1 MIRRTKKLRNKITQ
15 PARPLIFLALIS
27 VGILGCATNSTPDY
41 PQAATGPNGYI
52 GAGITGENIVVRT
65 EDLMGPQFSNS
76 ESDEAASAG
85 SEVEQS
91 EPASSAVGE
100 VDTTYRIGPGDTLQ
114 FRSFDDETLNSSLV
128 VRYDG
133 YASFQVIPDL
143 KVEGFTRTEVE
154 DLLVEEYSQ
163 FYVDPN
169 LTLSII
175 DTSSK
180 FVNVLGEVQAP
191 GAYPYPRPLNLIEAI
206 TAAGGMRVNQQ
217 GGDSFVGGTG
227 QLVKAT
233 IIRPNGFEREIL
245 EFDLSGY
252 NREGHTSAFTPVLP
266 GDTIYV
272 PESQNLV
279 YLIGEVTRPSVYA
292 ISEGLTL
299 IKLLAQAGGFTQYT
313 ARLRQVI
320 ITREINE
327 TETQM
332 MTFDVKEN
340 LAHGTDML
348 LRPGDVIYL
357 PKKKMV
363 NLTEFIQRN
372 TAAAS
377 ASMSFANQ
385 VMGLYQNAYQTYYTK
400 DRYDLL
406 YNSNNNAPVVS
417 PIFIPDA
424 NQPATLLNVKLSR

>member
-1 MIRRTKKLRNKITQ
+1 MRNETVH

-27 VGILGCATNSTPDY
+27 VGILGCSTGSTPDY
-41 PQAATGPNGYI
+41 LQAATGPNGYI
-52 GAGITGENIVVRT
+52 GGGITGENIVLRT
-65 EDLMGPQFSNS
+65 EDLMGPEFSNS
-76 ESDEAASAG
+76 ESDKAAPTG
-85 SEVEQS
+85 SEVDES
-91 EPASSAVGE
+91 EPASSAARE
-100 VDTTYRIGPGDTLQ
+100 VDTTYRIGPGDTLR
-114 FRSFDDETLNSSLV
+114 FRSFDDETLNGSLV

-143 KVEGFTRTEVE
+143 KVEGFSRAEVE
-154 DLLVEEYSQ
+154 HLLVEEYSE

-191 GAYPYPRPLNLIEAI
+191 GAYPYPRPMNLIEAI

-227 QLVKAT
+227 QLVKAA
-233 IIRPNGFEREIL
+233 IIRPNGHEREVL

-252 NREGHTSAFTPVLP
+252 NREGHKAAFTLVLP

-279 YLIGEVTRPSVYA
+279 YLIGEVARPSVYA

-299 IKLLAQAGGFTQYT
+299 IKLLAQAGGFIQYT
-313 ARLRQVI
+313 ARLRHVI

-340 LAHGTDML
+340 LAQGTDML
-348 LRPGDVIYL
+348 LRPGDIIYL

-377 ASMSFANQ
+377 ATMSFANQ
-385 VMGLYQNAYQTYYTK
+385 VMGLYQNAYQTWYT
-400 DRYDLL
+400 DYQYELL
-406 YNSNNNAPVVS
+406 YESEEPAGIIFAP
-417 PIFIPDA
+417 DR
-424 NQPATLLNVKLSR
+424 NQPATLLNLNPSR